1 MIKKNMFIENI
12 NGNATS
18 RPPVWFMRQAGRI
31 LPSYLK
37 LKQKYSFDEMMH
49 NKELAA
55 KVTLLPIDDLG
66 VDAAIL
72 FSDILVIPKAL
83 GLELEFTSKG
93 PKFHNALDENIVTK
107 HLKFDTKKLDYI
119 YNNIKEIKAQ
129 RPQTPLI
136 GFCGGPLT
144 TFLFMFRR
152 DESKKNFNHVIKM
165 FYKEKKKCIKIMEML
180 TEASIEYVNKQ
191 VESGIDCFQLFETYC
206 GIIPEKIYT
215 EIVLPFSKK
224 ILNAAMDKNCKTIF
238 FPKNYNM
245 GLKNINQDI
254 CDITS
259 IDWQIPIESA
269 RTLLDDKVGIQGNM
283 DPRIF
288 FSDKKEIEKYLV
300 KLTSFGE
307 KNSDWIFNLGH
318 GFIPGIDVNNV
329 NFVVDWVK
337 NHNWNR

>member
-1 MIKKNMFIENI
+1 MMKKNMFIENI
-12 NGNATS
+12 NGNPTS

-31 LPSYLK
+31 LPSYLN
-37 LKQKYSFDEMMH
+37 LKQKYSFDEMMQ
-49 NKELAA
+49 NKKLAA
-55 KVTLLPIDDLG
+55 KVTILPIDDLG

-83 GLELEFTSKG
+83 GLELEFTAKG
-93 PKFHNALDENIVTK
+93 PKFHNALDENIITK
-107 HLKFDTKKLDYI
+107 DLKFDPKKLNYI

-152 DESKKNFNHVIKM
+152 NESKKDFNHVIKLL
-165 FYKEKKKCIKIMEML
+165 YKEKKKCIKVMEML

-191 VESGIDCFQLFETYC
+191 VESGINCFQLFETYC
-206 GIIPEKIYT
+206 GIIPEKMYT

-269 RTLLDDKVGIQGNM
+269 RTLLNDKVGIQGNM

-288 FSDKKEIEKYLV
+288 FSDKKEIERYLV
-300 KLTSFGE
+300 NLTSFGE
-307 KNSDWIFNLGH
+307 KNTDWIFNLGH

-329 NFVVDWVK
+329 NFVVDWIK
-337 NHNWNR
+337 DHNWNR

>member
-1 MIKKNMFIENI
+1 MMKKNMFIENI

-269 RTLLDDKVGIQGNM
+269 RTLLNDKVGIQGNM

>member
-1 MIKKNMFIENI
+1 MKKNMFIENI
-12 NGNATS
+12 NGNPTS

-31 LPSYLK
+31 LPSYLN
-37 LKQKYSFDEMMH
+37 LKQKYSFDEMMQ
-49 NKELAA
+49 NKKLAA
-55 KVTLLPIDDLG
+55 KVTILPIDDLG

-83 GLELEFTSKG
+83 GLELEFTAKG
-93 PKFHNALDENIVTK
+93 PKFHNALDENIITK
-107 HLKFDTKKLDYI
+107 DLKFDPKKLNYI

-152 DESKKNFNHVIKM
+152 NESKKDFNHVIKLL
-165 FYKEKKKCIKIMEML
+165 YKEKKKCIKVMEML

-191 VESGIDCFQLFETYC
+191 VESGINCFQLFETYC
-206 GIIPEKIYT
+206 GIIPEKMYT

-269 RTLLDDKVGIQGNM
+269 RTLLNDKVGIQGNM

-288 FSDKKEIEKYLV
+288 FSDKKEIERYLV
-300 KLTSFGE
+300 NLTSFGE
-307 KNSDWIFNLGH
+307 KNTDWIFNLGH

-329 NFVVDWVK
+329 NFVVDWIK
-337 NHNWNR
+337 DHNWNR

>member
-1 MIKKNMFIENI
+1 MMKKNMFIENI
-12 NGNATS
+12 NGNPTS

-31 LPSYLK
+31 LPSYLN
-37 LKQKYSFDEMMH
+37 LKQKYSFDEMMQ
-49 NKELAA
+49 NKKLAA

-83 GLELEFTSKG
+83 GLELEFTAKG
-93 PKFHNALDENIVTK
+93 PKFHNALDENIITK
-107 HLKFDTKKLDYI
+107 DLKFDPKKLNYI

-152 DESKKNFNHVIKM
+152 NESKKDFNHVIKLL
-165 FYKEKKKCIKIMEML
+165 YKEKKKCIKVMEML

-191 VESGIDCFQLFETYC
+191 VESGINCFQLFETYC
-206 GIIPEKIYT
+206 GIIPEKMYT
-215 EIVLPFSKK
+215 EIILPFSKK

-269 RTLLDDKVGIQGNM
+269 RTLLNDKVGIQGNM

-288 FSDKKEIEKYLV
+288 FSDKKEIERYLV
-300 KLTSFGE
+300 NLTSFGK
-307 KNSDWIFNLGH
+307 KNTDWIFNLGH

-329 NFVVDWVK
+329 NFVVDWIK

>member
-1 MIKKNMFIENI
+1 MKKNTFIQNI
-12 NGNATS
+12 NGNVTS

-37 LKQKYSFDEMMH
+37 LKQKYSFDEMMQ

-66 VDAAIL
+66 VDAGIL

-83 GLELEFTSKG
+83 GLELEFTTKG
-93 PKFHNALDENIVTK
+93 PKFHNALNENIIFEN
-107 HLKFDTKKLDYI
+107 LKFNPDKLDYI
-119 YNNIKEIKAQ
+119 YKNIKEIKLQ
-129 RPQTPLI
+129 RPEVPLI

-152 DESKKNFNHVIKM
+152 DESNKDFNHVIKLL
-165 FYKEKKKCIKIMEML
+165 YKEKKKCIKIMEML

-206 GIIPEKIYT
+206 GIIPEKMYT

-245 GLKNINQDI
+245 GLKNLNQDI
-254 CDITS
+254 CDVTS
-259 IDWQIPIESA
+259 IDWQIPLESA
-269 RTLLDDKVGIQGNM
+269 RTLLNYKVGIQGNM

-288 FSDKKEIEKYLV
+288 FSDKKEIERYLV
-300 KLTSFGE
+300 NLTSFGE
-307 KNSDWIFNLGH
+307 KNTDWIFNLGH

-329 NFVVDWVK
+329 NFVVDWIK

>member
-1 MIKKNMFIENI
+1 MMKKNMFIENI

-129 RPQTPLI
+129 RPQIPLI

-152 DESKKNFNHVIKM
+152 DESKKDFNHVIKM

>member
-1 MIKKNMFIENI
+1 MKKNMFIENI
-12 NGNATS
+12 NGNTTS

-37 LKQKYSFDEMMH
+37 LKQKYSFDEMMQ
-49 NKELAA
+49 NKKLAA

-83 GLELEFTSKG
+83 GLELEFTAKG
-93 PKFHNALDENIVTK
+93 PKFHNALDGNIITK
-107 HLKFDTKKLDYI
+107 DLKFDPKKLDYI
-119 YNNIKEIKAQ
+119 YNNIKEIKVQ

-152 DESKKNFNHVIKM
+152 DESKKDFNHVIKLL
-165 FYKEKKKCIKIMEML
+165 YKEKKKCIKIMEML
-180 TEASIEYVNKQ
+180 TEASIQYVNKQ

-206 GIIPEKIYT
+206 GIIPEKMYT
-215 EIVLPFSKK
+215 EIVLPYSKK

-269 RTLLDDKVGIQGNM
+269 RTLLNYNVGIQGNM

-288 FSDKKEIEKYLV
+288 FSDKKEIERYLV
-300 KLTSFGE
+300 NLTSFGE
-307 KNSDWIFNLGH
+307 KNTDWIFNLGH

-329 NFVVDWVK
+329 NFVVDWIK

>member
-1 MIKKNMFIENI
+1 MMKKNMFIENI

-152 DESKKNFNHVIKM
+152 DESKKDFNHVIKM

-259 IDWQIPIESA
+259 IDWQIQIESA

-288 FSDKKEIEKYLV
+288 FSDKKEIEKYLI

>member
-1 MIKKNMFIENI
+1 MFIENI

-31 LPSYLK
+31 LPSYLN
-37 LKQKYSFDEMMH
+37 LKQRYSFDEMMQ
-49 NKELAA
+49 NKKLAA

-83 GLELEFTSKG
+83 GLELEFTAKG
-93 PKFHNALDENIVTK
+93 PKFHNALDENIITK
-107 HLKFDTKKLDYI
+107 DLKFDPKKLNYI
-119 YNNIKEIKAQ
+119 YNNIKEIKVQ

-152 DESKKNFNHVIKM
+152 NESKKDFNHVIKLL
-165 FYKEKKKCIKIMEML
+165 YKEKKKCIKVMEML

-191 VESGIDCFQLFETYC
+191 VESGINCFQLFETYC
-206 GIIPEKIYT
+206 GIIPEKMYT

-269 RTLLDDKVGIQGNM
+269 RTLLNDKVGIQGNM

-288 FSDKKEIEKYLV
+288 FSDKKEIERYLV
-300 KLTSFGE
+300 NLTSFGE
-307 KNSDWIFNLGH
+307 KNTDWIFNLGH

-329 NFVVDWVK
+329 NFVVDWIK

>member
-1 MIKKNMFIENI
+1 MKKNMFIENI
-12 NGNATS
+12 NGNPTS

-31 LPSYLK
+31 LPSYLN
-37 LKQKYSFDEMMH
+37 LKQRYSFDEMMQ
-49 NKELAA
+49 NKKLAA

-83 GLELEFTSKG
+83 GLELEFTAKG
-93 PKFHNALDENIVTK
+93 PKFHNALDENIITK
-107 HLKFDTKKLDYI
+107 DLKFDPKKLNYI

-152 DESKKNFNHVIKM
+152 NESKKDFNHVIKLL
-165 FYKEKKKCIKIMEML
+165 YKEKKKCIKVMEML

-191 VESGIDCFQLFETYC
+191 VESGINCFQLFETYC
-206 GIIPEKIYT
+206 GIIPEKMYT

-269 RTLLDDKVGIQGNM
+269 RTLLNDKVGIQGNM

-288 FSDKKEIEKYLV
+288 FSDKKEIERYLV
-300 KLTSFGE
+300 NLTSFGE
-307 KNSDWIFNLGH
+307 KNTDWIFNLGH

-329 NFVVDWVK
+329 NFVVDWIK

>member
-1 MIKKNMFIENI
+1 MFIENI
-12 NGNATS
+12 NGNTTS

-37 LKQKYSFDEMMH
+37 LKQKYSFDEMMQ

-83 GLELEFTSKG
+83 GLELEFTAKG
-93 PKFHNALDENIVTK
+93 PKFHNALNENIITEN
-107 HLKFDTKKLDYI
+107 LKFNPDKLNYI
-119 YNNIKEIKAQ
+119 YNNIKEIKVQ
-129 RPQTPLI
+129 RPKTPLI

-144 TFLFMFRR
+144 TFLFMFRG
-152 DESKKNFNHVIKM
+152 DESKKDFNHVIKLL
-165 FYKEKKKCIKIMEML
+165 YKEKKKCIKIMEIL
-180 TEASIEYVNKQ
+180 TEACIEYVNKQ

-206 GIIPEKIYT
+206 GIIPEKMYT

-245 GLKNINQDI
+245 GLKNLNQDI
-254 CDITS
+254 CDVTS
-259 IDWQIPIESA
+259 IDWQIPLESA
-269 RTLLDDKVGIQGNM
+269 RTLLNYKIGIQGNM

-288 FSDKKEIEKYLV
+288 FSDKKEIERYLV
-300 KLTSFGE
+300 SLTSFGE
-307 KNSDWIFNLGH
+307 KNTDWIFNLGH

-329 NFVVDWVK
+329 NFVVDWIK

>member
-129 RPQTPLI
+129 RPQIPLI

>member
-1 MIKKNMFIENI
+1 MKKNIFIENI
-12 NGNATS
+12 NGNVTS

-37 LKQKYSFDEMMH
+37 LKQKFSFDEMMQ

-66 VDAAIL
+66 VDAGIL

-83 GLELEFTSKG
+83 GLELEFTAKG
-93 PKFHNALDENIVTK
+93 PKFHNALDESIITK
-107 HLKFDTKKLDYI
+107 DLKFNPKKLDYI
-119 YNNIKEIKAQ
+119 YNNIKEIKIQ
-129 RPQTPLI
+129 RPETPLI

-152 DESKKNFNHVIKM
+152 DESNKDFNHVIKLL
-165 FYKEKKKCIKIMEML
+165 YKEKKKCIKIMEML
-180 TEASIEYVNKQ
+180 TEASIEYVNNQ

-206 GIIPEKIYT
+206 GIIPEKMYT
-215 EIVLPFSKK
+215 EIILPFSKR

-238 FPKNYNM
+238 FPKNYNN
-245 GLKNINQDI
+245 GLKNINNGI

-259 IDWQIPIESA
+259 IDWQIPLESA
-269 RTLLDDKVGIQGNM
+269 RTLLDKNIGIQGNM

-300 KLTSFGE
+300 NLTSFG
-307 KNSDWIFNLGH
+307 KKKF
-318 GFIPGIDVNNV
+318 
-329 NFVVDWVK
+329 
-337 NHNWNR
+337 

>member
-1 MIKKNMFIENI
+1 MKKNMFIENI
-12 NGNATS
+12 NGNTTS

-37 LKQKYSFDEMMH
+37 LKQKYSFDEMMQ
-49 NKELAA
+49 NKKLAA

-83 GLELEFTSKG
+83 GLELEFTAKG
-93 PKFHNALDENIVTK
+93 PKFYNALDGNIITK
-107 HLKFDTKKLDYI
+107 DLKFDPKKLDYI
-119 YNNIKEIKAQ
+119 YNNIKEIKVQ

-152 DESKKNFNHVIKM
+152 DESKKDFNHVIKLL
-165 FYKEKKKCIKIMEML
+165 YKEKKKCIKIMEML
-180 TEASIEYVNKQ
+180 TEASIQYVNKQ

-206 GIIPEKIYT
+206 GIIPEKMYT
-215 EIVLPFSKK
+215 EIVLPYSKK

-254 CDITS
+254 CDITTQDS
-259 IDWQIPIESA
+259 SHQCSREDQ
-269 RTLLDDKVGIQGNM
+269 D
-283 DPRIF
+283 
-288 FSDKKEIEKYLV
+288 
-300 KLTSFGE
+300 
-307 KNSDWIFNLGH
+307 
-318 GFIPGIDVNNV
+318 
-329 NFVVDWVK
+329 
-337 NHNWNR
+337 

>member
-1 MIKKNMFIENI
+1 MKKNIFIENI
-12 NGNATS
+12 NGNVTS

-37 LKQKYSFDEMMH
+37 LKQKFSFDEMMQ

-66 VDAAIL
+66 VDAGIL

-83 GLELEFTSKG
+83 GLKLEFTAKG
-93 PKFHNALDENIVTK
+93 PKFHNALNENIIIEN
-107 HLKFDTKKLDYI
+107 LKFNPDKLDYI
-119 YNNIKEIKAQ
+119 YNNIKEIKIQ
-129 RPQTPLI
+129 RPETPLI

-152 DESKKNFNHVIKM
+152 DESNKDFNHVIKLL
-165 FYKEKKKCIKIMEML
+165 YKEKKKCIKIMEML
-180 TEASIEYVNKQ
+180 TEASIEYVNNQ

-206 GIIPEKIYT
+206 GIIPEKMYT
-215 EIVLPFSKK
+215 EIILPFSKR

-238 FPKNYNM
+238 FPKNYNN
-245 GLKNINQDI
+245 GLKNINNGI

-259 IDWQIPIESA
+259 IDWQIPLESA
-269 RTLLDDKVGIQGNM
+269 RTLLDKNIGIQGNM

-300 KLTSFGE
+300 NLTSFGK
-307 KNSDWIFNLGH
+307 KNSNWIFNLGH
-318 GFIPGIDVNNV
+318 GFIPGIDVKNV
-329 NFVVDWVK
+329 NFVVDWIK
-337 NHNWNR
+337 NNNWNR

>member
-1 MIKKNMFIENI
+1 MMKKNIFIENI
-12 NGNATS
+12 NGNVTS

-37 LKQKYSFDEMMH
+37 LKQKYSFDEMMQ

-66 VDAAIL
+66 VDAGIL

-83 GLELEFTSKG
+83 GLELEFTTKG
-93 PKFHNALDENIVTK
+93 PKFHNALNENIIIEN
-107 HLKFDTKKLDYI
+107 LKFNPDKLDYI
-119 YNNIKEIKAQ
+119 YKNIKEIKLQ
-129 RPQTPLI
+129 RPEVPLI

-152 DESKKNFNHVIKM
+152 DESNKDFNHVIKLI
-165 FYKEKKKCIKIMEML
+165 YKEKKKCIKIMEML

-206 GIIPEKIYT
+206 GIIPEKMYT

-245 GLKNINQDI
+245 GLKNLNQDI
-254 CDITS
+254 CDVTS
-259 IDWQIPIESA
+259 IDWQIPLESA
-269 RTLLDDKVGIQGNM
+269 RTLLNYKVGIQGNM

-288 FSDKKEIEKYLV
+288 FSDKKEIERYLV
-300 KLTSFGE
+300 NLTSFGE
-307 KNSDWIFNLGH
+307 KNNDWIFNLGH

-329 NFVVDWVK
+329 NFVVDWIK

>member
-1 MIKKNMFIENI
+1 MKKNMFIENI

-37 LKQKYSFDEMMH
+37 LKQKYSFDEMMQ
-49 NKELAA
+49 NKKLAA

-83 GLELEFTSKG
+83 GLELEFTAKG
-93 PKFHNALDENIVTK
+93 PKFHNALNDNIIIEN
-107 HLKFDTKKLDYI
+107 LKFNPKKLDYI
-119 YNNIKEIKAQ
+119 YNNIKEIKIQ
-129 RPQTPLI
+129 RPETPLI

-152 DESKKNFNHVIKM
+152 DESNKDFNHVIKLL
-165 FYKEKKKCIKIMEML
+165 YKEKKKCIKIMEML

-269 RTLLDDKVGIQGNM
+269 RTLLNDKVGIQGNM

-288 FSDKKEIEKYLV
+288 FSDKKEIERYLV
-300 KLTSFGE
+300 NLTSFGK
-307 KNSDWIFNLGH
+307 KNTDWIFNLGH

-329 NFVVDWVK
+329 NFVVDWIK

>member
-1 MIKKNMFIENI
+1 MMKKNMFIENI

>member
-1 MIKKNMFIENI
+1 MKKNMFIENI
-12 NGNATS
+12 NGNPTS

-31 LPSYLK
+31 LPSYLN
-37 LKQKYSFDEMMH
+37 LKQRYSFDEMMQ
-49 NKELAA
+49 NKKLAA

-83 GLELEFTSKG
+83 GLELEFTAKG
-93 PKFHNALDENIVTK
+93 PKFHNALDENIITK
-107 HLKFDTKKLDYI
+107 DLKFDPKKLNYI

-152 DESKKNFNHVIKM
+152 DESKKDFNHVIKLL
-165 FYKEKKKCIKIMEML
+165 YKEKRKCIKIMEML
-180 TEASIEYVNKQ
+180 TEASIEYVKKQ

-206 GIIPEKIYT
+206 GIIPEKMYT

-245 GLKNINQDI
+245 GIKNINQDI

-259 IDWQIPIESA
+259 IDWQVPIESA
-269 RTLLDDKVGIQGNM
+269 RTLLHDKVGIQGNM

-288 FSDKKEIEKYLV
+288 FSDKKEIERYLV
-300 KLTSFGE
+300 NLTSFGK
-307 KNSDWIFNLGH
+307 KNTDWIFNLGH

-329 NFVVDWVK
+329 NFVVDWIK

>member
-1 MIKKNMFIENI
+1 MMKKNMFIENI

-129 RPQTPLI
+129 RPQIPLI

-152 DESKKNFNHVIKM
+152 DESKKDFNHVIKM

-329 NFVVDWVK
+329 NFVVDWIK